1 MKKLFLDDVRTI
13 EMIYDKSME
22 LALDD
27 IWNAIKDGNIVVSNG
42 ITALKTQAICEEII
56 EKINY

>member
-22 LALDD
+22 FKFD
-27 IWNAIKDGNIVVSNG
+27 IFFFDNSTNTFTTSTD
-42 ITALKTQAICEEII
+42 TETFLRLR
-56 EKINY
+56 